1 MEKLKNLLMN
11 SNFKIL
17 SKCQKVIEYY
27 NRLLVNFPG
36 KETVLKQNIE
46 RAMYDMV
53 ECLYAYNINQ
63 TERIKE
69 KYLKDFIV
77 KLSMIDFY
85 SNISFD
91 KRIISQRQLEILGR
105 NLLEIK
111 KMSYAIMKNMNHAQ
125 YGL

>member
-1 MEKLKNLLMN
+1 MN

-125 YGL
+125 DGL